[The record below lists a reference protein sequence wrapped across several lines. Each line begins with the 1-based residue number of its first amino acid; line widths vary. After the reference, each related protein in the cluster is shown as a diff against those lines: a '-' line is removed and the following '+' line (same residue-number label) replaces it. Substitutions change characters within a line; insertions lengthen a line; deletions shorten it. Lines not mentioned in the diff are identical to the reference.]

1 MTTTIIVESPGK
13 LKKIKSFLPSNY
25 EVIASVGHIRGL
37 DPKNMSIDIANNYAP
52 IYINMPDKK
61 EVIANL
67 KKHIKNSVKVILC
80 ADLDVEGEAIAFSVA
95 EVCNIKPEDRHR
107 ATFTEITKSSVLN
120 AINNVGKIDMNRVQT
135 QMARMTLDK
144 IIGYTVSPALHKE
157 YSNFTLSAGRVQSCV
172 LRLICDKE
180 EAISKFNSTSYYKIQ
195 ANFAL
200 DKTELTKNTTSNIIE
215 TTCEQDITDKS
226 IIDKLYDNCSN
237 NKIKFNII
245 KLDKSES
252 IRNPMSPLTTSTLQQ
267 EAHKLGMTPDVCMR
281 NAQKLYEQGLI
292 SYHRSD
298 SVSLSE
304 ECMKNVKTYIESNY
318 GSEYYRKFIYKNK
331 NTNSQESHEAIRITD
346 VNKTSVLGIDGLN
359 IQHDRLYKII
369 WKRTVA
375 SQMNPCKLE
384 NKTVKICESPSKKDS
399 LIFVGKHSKI
409 LYDGYMKVMN
419 MYKNK
424 SKSKSKSKNTIDG
437 EEQTNNDDDDD
448 GNDDNDNNNDNNND
462 EIEDDDENN
471 SDDKVEKQSDY
482 LEKIFDKLKKGDSA
496 FIKNIDTIEK
506 YTKPK
511 ESRYNEASLIKKME
525 SMSLG
530 RPSTYASMIKKIQ
543 ETQREYVIKTTI
555 PSKKVD
561 ITRMT
566 YKFPNIIN
574 TETKNILL
582 PPDKNKLTVTS
593 LGIMVNSFLV
603 KNFIEVLNYDFIK
616 TTEALLDEISEG
628 KKVWYDVVHSVYT
641 KLTPIID
648 ELAKNI
654 KTRKELKSA
663 NPNADSASRRNLGVN
678 PENNLPIVAIKS
690 KKGFLIIEEN
700 PVKKDARFASFSSSF
715 ENMDLN
721 TALSLLIFPKN
732 LGTYKDQSIILKK
745 AKNVYIKYGDA
756 NYSIENYLKANPKI
770 MLDPET
776 ISLTEAQKVIDY
788 YVKAKADKAENDKK
802 DKKLNDNIT
811 IKQGPYGVYLKLAN
825 NTNVKLPKKYKD
837 NIDSLTLEEAL
848 AIVEKN
854 ANTPSKGSKAG
865 RFGTKAKP
873 KAKEPKTKEKAAP
886 KKKEAK
892 PKEPKDKKENKEPK
906 VAKEPK
912 VKKTKE
918 PKV

>member
-1 MTTTIIVESPGK
+1 MITTIIVESPGK
-13 LKKIKSFLPSNY
+13 LKKIKSFLPDNY

-37 DPKNMSIDIANNYAP
+37 DPKNMSIDMANNYNP

-80 ADLDVEGEAIAFSVA
+80 ADHDIEGEAIAFSVA

-107 ATFTEITKSSVLN
+107 ATFTEITKASVLN
-120 AINNVGKIDMNRVQT
+120 AINNVGKIDMNRVHT

-172 LRLICDKE
+172 LRLICEKE
-180 EAISKFNSTSYYKIQ
+180 EAISKFNATSYYKIQ
-195 ANFAL
+195 ANFTL
-200 DKTELTKNTTSNIIE
+200 DKSELTKKTSNIIE

-226 IIDKLYDNCSN
+226 IIDKLYENCSN
-237 NKIKFNII
+237 DKIKFNII

-267 EAHKLGMTPDVCMR
+267 EAHKIGMTPDVCMR
-281 NAQKLYEQGLI
+281 NAQKLYENGLI
-292 SYHRSD
+292 TYHRTD
-298 SVSLSE
+298 SVALSE
-304 ECMKNVKTYIESNY
+304 ECMKSVKTYIESNY

-359 IQHDRLYKII
+359 IHHNKLYQLI

-375 SQMNPCKLE
+375 SQMSPCKLE
-384 NKTVKICESPSKKDS
+384 NKTVKIGETPTKKES
-399 LIFVGKHSKI
+399 LTFIGKHSKI

-424 SKSKSKSKNTIDG
+424 SKSNTKSKILVDGKELEDDEEDEENDNDILDDDTIDN
-437 EEQTNNDDDDD
+437 EV
-448 GNDDNDNNNDNNND
+448 
-462 EIEDDDENN
+462 NN
-471 SDDKVEKQSDY
+471 SIKQSDY

-496 FIKNIDTIEK
+496 FIKDMDTIEK

-530 RPSTYASMIKKIQ
+530 RPSTYASMIQKIQ
-543 ETQREYVIKTTI
+543 ESQREYVIKTTI

-603 KNFIEVLNYDFIK
+603 KHFIEVLNYDFIK

-628 KKVWYDVVHSVYT
+628 KKVWHQVVHSVYT

-648 ELAKNI
+648 QLALSI
-654 KTRKELKSA
+654 KARKELKSA
-663 NPNADSASRRNLGVN
+663 DPKGDTASRRNLGMN
-678 PENNLPIVAIKS
+678 PETNIPIVCIKS
-690 KKGFLIIEEN
+690 KRGFLIVEEN
-700 PVKKDARFASFSSSF
+700 PEKKQSRFASFSSSF
-715 ENMDLN
+715 EDMTLEK
-721 TALSLLIFPKN
+721 ALSLLIFPKN
-732 LGTYKDQSIILKK
+732 LGTYKDHDIILKK
-745 AKNVYIKYGDA
+745 AKNIYIQYNTA
-756 NYSIENYLKANPKI
+756 NYSIENYLSGNKNVTI
-770 MLDPET
+770 DPET
-776 ISLTEAQKVIDY
+776 ISLEESKKIIDY
-788 YVKAKADKAENDKK
+788 YLKAKADKLENDKK
-802 DKKLNDNIT
+802 DKKLSDDIT
-811 IKQGPYGVYLKLAN
+811 IKQGPYGLYIKYKGDQN
-825 NTNVKLPKKYKD
+825 IKIPKKFKD
-837 NIDSLTLEEAL
+837 NIDSLTLEQCLE
-848 AIVEKN
+848 IIEKN
-854 ANTPSKGSKAG
+854 KDKPAKGSKASRYG
-865 RFGTKAKP
+865 AKAKP
-873 KAKEPKTKEKAAP
+873 KAKEPKAKSTKEP
-886 KKKEAK
+886 KKKKAK
-892 PKEPKDKKENKEPK
+892 AEPK
-906 VAKEPK
+906 AEPK
-912 VKKTKE
+912 VKAPKAKKEKTKE
-918 PKV
+918 

>member
-107 ATFTEITKSSVLN
+107 ATFTEITKTSVLN
-120 AINNVGKIDMNRVQT
+120 AINNVGKIDMNRVHT

-226 IIDKLYDNCSN
+226 IIDKLYENCSN

-359 IQHDRLYKII
+359 IHHNKLYQII

-384 NKTVKICESPSKKDS
+384 NKTVKICESPSNKES
-399 LIFVGKHSKI
+399 LVFVGKHSKI

-424 SKSKSKSKNTIDG
+424 SKSKNTIDG
-437 EEQTNNDDDDD
+437 EEQTNNDDGNNDD
-448 GNDDNDNNNDNNND
+448 GNDCNDD
-462 EIEDDDENN
+462 IEDDDENS

-496 FIKNIDTIEK
+496 FIKNIDSVEK

-525 SMSLG
+525 LMSLG

-628 KKVWYDVVHSVYT
+628 KKVWHDVVHSVYT

-663 NPNADSASRRNLGVN
+663 DPNADSASRRNLGVN

-690 KKGFLIIEEN
+690 KKGFLLIEQHEN
-700 PVKKDARFASFSSSF
+700 KKDARFASFSSSF
-715 ENMDLN
+715 ENMNLN

-732 LGTYKDQSIILKK
+732 LGTYKDHPIILKK
-745 AKNVYIKYGDA
+745 AKNVYIQYGDA
-756 NYSIENYLKANPKI
+756 NYSIENYITANKNFV
-770 MLDPET
+770 LDPET

-802 DKKLNDNIT
+802 DKKLNDDIT

-873 KAKEPKTKEKAAP
+873 KAKEVKAKEKAAP
-886 KKKEAK
+886 KKKEPKIKEVK
-892 PKEPKDKKENKEPK
+892 PKEKKEKAVPKNKESKLKKPK
-906 VAKEPK
+906 E
-912 VKKTKE
+912 TKE
-918 PKV
+918 TI